1 MINNLIIPI
10 IISIIIIYGIYKKTN
25 IYDEFIKGAKES
37 IEICIKL
44 FPTMLAMILA
54 TNLFIKSGF
63 LNQIFIIIEKFV
75 KIKYKELIPL
85 IITRSISG
93 SSSIGILNNILASY
107 GPDSKIGI
115 IASIMQGTTETTIY
129 ILTIY
134 FASVGIKKSKH
145 ALVIGLLADLIS
157 ALLSIFIIDLLFK

>member
-1 MINNLIIPI
+1 MISNLIIPI
-10 IISIIIIYGIYKKTN
+10 LILIIIIYGIYKKTN

-37 IEICIKL
+37 IDISIKL
-44 FPTMLAMILA
+44 FPPMLAMILA
-54 TNLFIKSGF
+54 SNIFIKSGF
-63 LNQIFIIIEKFV
+63 LNKIFFLLEKII

-93 SSSIGILNNILASY
+93 SSSIAILNNILETY
-107 GPDSKIGI
+107 GPDSKIGL

-134 FASVGIKKSKH
+134 FASVGIKKSKN
-145 ALVIGLLADLIS
+145 ALLIGLLADLIS
-157 ALLSIFIIDLLFK
+157 AFLSIIIINIFF